1 MSTPRAA
8 WAHQA
13 QWRGTPFGSTSE
25 EGPTV
30 QIIETTVVDAPVG
43 TAYTQ
48 WAEFGSGGVGRL
60 GRGRG
65 LARSEEAPEELQG
78 VHRGPGRVDRSLAP

>member
-1 MSTPRAA
+1 M
-8 WAHQA
+8 
-13 QWRGTPFGSTSE
+13 
-25 EGPTV
+25 

-48 WAEFGSGGVGRL
+48 WAEFGSGVVGRL

-65 LARSEEAPEELQG
+65 LARSEAPEELQG